1 MEQKLRIGLAM
12 CGSFCTFDTVLSMAE
27 DWADQYDVTG
37 ILSET
42 AAGTDTRFGAAADHI
57 R

>member
-12 CGSFCTFDTVLSMAE
+12 CGSFCTFDKVLTIAE
-27 DWADQYDVTG
+27 ALSDKYDITG

-42 AAGTDTRFGAAADHI
+42 AANTDTRFGAAADP
-57 R
+57 